1 MRGAVI
7 ACEELT
13 AVASGITGTDGL
25 MAEKCFVA
33 TSRLRQGTPK
43 GYDPAVVAMVRHTTS
58 KQGLPE
64 KVEDPDALRA
74 VIRLLRPS
82 TLFRLRV
89 DSGRSGSHATS
100 AQHRDQ
106 LA

>member
-1 MRGAVI
+1 VRV
-7 ACEELT
+7 
-13 AVASGITGTDGL
+13 GITGTAGR
-25 MAEKCFVA
+25 MAEECCAVG
-33 TSRLRQGTPK
+33 SRPRQAAPE

-82 TLFRLRV
+82 TRFRLRV
-89 DSGRSGSHATS
+89 DSGRSGSRAIS

-106 LA
+106 PA